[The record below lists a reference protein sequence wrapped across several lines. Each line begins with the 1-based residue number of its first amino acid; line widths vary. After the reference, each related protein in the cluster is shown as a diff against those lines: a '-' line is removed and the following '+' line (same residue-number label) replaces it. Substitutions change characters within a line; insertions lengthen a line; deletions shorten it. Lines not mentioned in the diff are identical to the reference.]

1 MSWIHK
7 GKNGYIT
14 TATVATLPILGRNR
28 TNIVNTNVALISGA
42 GASPADAGGN
52 NVTITSTGAAVS
64 ATEPFTSTYNSILLR
79 SANADYMTF
88 ASNAVFGPGTGD
100 FTAEAFVYPTA
111 NRTYSPIF
119 ETQAAGA
126 AGARNNGFLCWRDTN
141 GAVNIFCAG
150 VQQLTTASS
159 VLPLNTWK
167 HIVICRFSGTVYV
180 FVDGVS
186 YLSSSGNALATV
198 NMTNN
203 AMLVGRLCDQTPSTS
218 NCFAGNISNW
228 RFIKG
233 NAQYIQAGYTIPT
246 ADLST
251 TPPTKDWIRNYG
263 IKILG

>member
-7 GKNGYIT
+7 GKNGYVT
-14 TATVATLPILGRNR
+14 TATAATLPILGRNR
-28 TNIVNTNVALISGA
+28 TNVVNTNVVLIGA
-42 GASPADAGGN
+42 AASISDVGGN
-52 NVTITSTGAAVS
+52 AVAITATGAAIS
-64 ATEPFTSTYNSILLR
+64 ATEPFTSTYNSVLFR
-79 SANADYMTF
+79 ASTSADYLTF
-88 ASNAVFGPGTGD
+88 ASNAVFSPGTGD

-141 GAVNIFCAG
+141 GALNIFCAG
-150 VQQLTTASS
+150 VQQLTTASG
-159 VLPLNTWK
+159 VLPLTTWK
-167 HIVICRFSGTVYV
+167 HIVVCRFSGTVYV

-186 YLSSSGNALATV
+186 YLASSTIALSSV

-203 AMLVGRLCDQTPSTS
+203 AMLVGRLCDQTPSSS
-218 NCFAGNISNW
+218 NTFAGNISNC

-233 NAQYIQAGYTIPT
+233 NAQYIQAGFTIPT

-251 TPPTKDWIRNYG
+251 TPPSKDWIRNYG
-263 IKILG
+263 IKIMG